1 MSRLARLIAAMFL
14 LVAVPA
20 RAQVEGVFTIPE
32 FKFEGGG
39 DMQAVKVGY
48 VTWGKLND
56 RKDNAILLLPATN
69 APKAWPAYHIG
80 QGKTFD
86 SDKYFIIGVDPIGS
100 GTSSDPRTG
109 WASNSRRIQSV
120 TWSGQSMSY

>member
-56 RKDNAILLLPATN
+56 RKDECYPSAPRDQCPEGLACLP
-69 APKAWPAYHIG
+69 Y
-80 QGKTFD
+80 
-86 SDKYFIIGVDPIGS
+86 
-100 GTSSDPRTG
+100 R
-109 WASNSRRIQSV
+109 
-120 TWSGQSMSY
+120 SGQDVQFRQVLHYWRGPDWQRDLVPTQGRAGPQIPGVYNP